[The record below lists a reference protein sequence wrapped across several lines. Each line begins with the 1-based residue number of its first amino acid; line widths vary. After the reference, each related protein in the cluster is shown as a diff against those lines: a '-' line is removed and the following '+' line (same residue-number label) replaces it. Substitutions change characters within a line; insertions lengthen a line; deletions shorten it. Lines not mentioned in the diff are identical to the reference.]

1 MFKQEKTKIFTSN
14 YNSTLIIVDRS
25 TEFSPKI
32 EILSLADGKGWVRC
46 LQNISFDTF
55 INELDKFIKKNNDW
69 TWKEV
74 SLPDFDGEN

>member
-14 YNSTLIIVDRS
+14 YNSTLIIIDRS

-32 EILSLADGKGWVRC
+32 EILSLAEGWVRC

-55 INELDKFIKKNNDW
+55 INELDKFSKKNNSW
-69 TWKEV
+69 TWEEV
-74 SLPDFDGEN
+74 PLPDFDEEN